1 MAVSSAEASFR
12 CPLQRHGSLG
22 SLKMTWCFQLRYAY
36 FFQIEQDGVVAE
48 TEEGHGDHEPAEC
61 LENLGVPRF
70 LTSSIV
76 PSRGENDQDVVG
88 QILMRKWR

>member
-1 MAVSSAEASFR
+1 
-12 CPLQRHGSLG
+12 
-22 SLKMTWCFQLRYAY
+22 MTWCSQLRYAY

-48 TEEGHGDHEPAEC
+48 TEEGHDDHEPAEC

-76 PSRGENDQDVVG
+76 SSRGENAQDVVG